1 MVKKLITTNKGIQIG
16 RESNTLLNLLVGANS
31 KFMVDD
37 EIKKINYLLSNSER
51 IDIITDLSLYKSAN
65 RLWEYVLKNT
75 QYMAGTVPVYLSVNA
90 NGTVD
95 KNMLFEL
102 ICEQCEKGVSIITI
116 HPTVNY
122 NMLELSKKRIIPCTS
137 REGGIV
143 AQDYIRNKREVNIY
157 LKLLDKIGIK
167 CKEHKVIL
175 SIGSTFRSA
184 TILDAL
190 DQTYLEELDE
200 QIRIADYLNKLGV
213 DTIIETP
220 GHVDAKKLLQLCNR
234 LENIPYPIMPL
245 GPMLTDVGLE
255 EDDTVAV
262 IGASLMGVLGSA
274 DILSIVTSREHL
286 SGIPDIEEMKQA
298 ISKYKIA
305 KHIIDLYKIGD
316 NGEDLKMAKERA
328 RLKSCDI
335 FSKKDCKRCESVCPL
350 RVIDLEI

>member
-122 NMLELSKKRIIPCTS
+122 NMLELSKKKNNS
-137 REGGIV
+137 M
-143 AQDYIRNKREVNIY
+143 YIKRGRN
-157 LKLLDKIGIK
+157 
-167 CKEHKVIL
+167 C
-175 SIGSTFRSA
+175 SA
-184 TILDAL
+184 
-190 DQTYLEELDE
+190 
-200 QIRIADYLNKLGV
+200 
-213 DTIIETP
+213 
-220 GHVDAKKLLQLCNR
+220 
-234 LENIPYPIMPL
+234 
-245 GPMLTDVGLE
+245 GLY
-255 EDDTVAV
+255 
-262 IGASLMGVLGSA
+262 S
-274 DILSIVTSREHL
+274 
-286 SGIPDIEEMKQA
+286 Q
-298 ISKYKIA
+298 
-305 KHIIDLYKIGD
+305 
-316 NGEDLKMAKERA
+316 
-328 RLKSCDI
+328 
-335 FSKKDCKRCESVCPL
+335 
-350 RVIDLEI
+350 

>member
-137 REGGIV
+137 RGGGIV

-184 TILDAL
+184 TILDL
-190 DQTYLEELDE
+190 
-200 QIRIADYLNKLGV
+200 
-213 DTIIETP
+213 
-220 GHVDAKKLLQLCNR
+220 
-234 LENIPYPIMPL
+234 
-245 GPMLTDVGLE
+245 
-255 EDDTVAV
+255 
-262 IGASLMGVLGSA
+262 
-274 DILSIVTSREHL
+274 
-286 SGIPDIEEMKQA
+286 KQ
-298 ISKYKIA
+298 
-305 KHIIDLYKIGD
+305 
-316 NGEDLKMAKERA
+316 E
-328 RLKSCDI
+328 
-335 FSKKDCKRCESVCPL
+335 
-350 RVIDLEI
+350 

>member
-1 MVKKLITTNKGIQIG
+1 M
-16 RESNTLLNLLVGANS
+16 NLLVGANS

-137 REGGIV
+137 RGGGIV